1 MFSYVS
7 NVCLHRTRIELLP
20 RNFFGMGLVNY
31 QLIGVAD
38 CTFLHNATTIIL
50 MIKDYGYYA
59 VLGHVSIIRQ

>member
-1 MFSYVS
+1 
-7 NVCLHRTRIELLP
+7 
-20 RNFFGMGLVNY
+20 MGLVNY